1 MVKTIQQFLSK
12 YHKQSLIKDNFSKEA
27 KHKLSVVN
35 QHEPIFSINNEMD
48 AILLD
53 VYYTSTQN
61 KEALQKAFED
71 ARNNVFDI
79 WPNLNNTQKNHLLHV
94 ECQSVYESL
103 PSFVN
108 HDTRIYVAFFDEL
121 FNSLFDKR
129 PVVFELEQ
137 FFKLYKTYKDSV
149 IDIKD
154 YNHFPFMANFSECY
168 LISQKDEK
176 MMLYHPKAK
185 VLFEITNFSITKRFA
200 LDIQANVSI
209 ESIEKFAQ
217 FAIDDNIQMMKQW
230 LIDETCLNKRA
241 LKATKRKSFDKIS
254 EV

>member
-1 MVKTIQQFLSK
+1 MVKTIQQFLCK
-12 YHKQSLIKDNFSKEA
+12 YHKQSLIKEDFNKQA
-27 KHKLSVVN
+27 KQKLSIVN
-35 QHEPIFSINNEMD
+35 QHEPIFAINNEMD
-48 AILLD
+48 VILLD

-94 ECQSVYESL
+94 ECQTTYDSL
-103 PSFVN
+103 PSFVVN
-108 HDTRIYVAFFDEL
+108 DTRIYVAFFDEL

-137 FFKLYKTYKDSV
+137 FFKLYKSYKESI
-149 IDIKD
+149 IDIRVYK
-154 YNHFPFMANFSECY
+154 HFPFLAKFSDCH
-168 LISQKDEK
+168 LIYQKDEK
-176 MMLYHPKAK
+176 MMLYHPNAK
-185 VLFEITNFSITKRFA
+185 VLFEVTDFNITKRFA
-200 LDIQANVSI
+200 FDMQSTVALEAI
-209 ESIEKFAQ
+209 ENFAQ
-217 FAIDDNIQMMKQW
+217 FVIDDNIQMMKQW
-230 LIDETCLNKRA
+230 LIEESILNKRA

>member
-1 MVKTIQQFLSK
+1 MVKTIQQFLNK

-27 KHKLSVVN
+27 KHKLSIVN
-35 QHEPIFSINNEMD
+35 QHELIFSVNNEMD

-53 VYYTSTQN
+53 VFYTSTVN

-79 WPNLNNTQKNHLLHV
+79 WSNLNNTQKNHLLHV

-103 PSFVN
+103 PNFVVN
-108 HDTRIYVAFFDEL
+108 DTRIYVAFFDEL

-137 FFKLYKTYKDSV
+137 FFKLYKTYKESV
-149 IDIKD
+149 IDIRNYK
-154 YNHFPFMANFSECY
+154 YLPFMAKFSECH
-168 LISQKDEK
+168 LINQKDEK

-185 VLFEITNFSITKRFA
+185 LLFEVTNFNITKRFA
-200 LDIQANVSI
+200 LDIQENITI
-209 ESIEKFAQ
+209 ESIESFAQ

-230 LIDETCLNKRA
+230 LIDESCLNKRA